1 MDEHGIMPKHGE
13 WRFPS
18 SRDYDMIFHCACT
31 ECVFNMKVLQ
41 QCSSP
46 STVALN
52 SNGVCQM
59 KQIPP
64 RKRDGD

>member
-1 MDEHGIMPKHGE
+1 MVMPKHGE

-18 SRDYDMIFHCACT
+18 SRDYDMIMPCACI
-31 ECVFNMKVLQ
+31 ECVFNMKVLK

-46 STVALN
+46 STVVLN

-59 KQIPP
+59 KQIG
-64 RKRDGD
+64 KKERDED